1 MPWFWIWTAW
11 FLVFGRLVFGLC
23 GTIPK
28 PKSPTS
34 FPTPTMHSFEE
45 WVRRLENKSLVFLT
59 DQQKISGM
67 NGKNHDDA
75 IAFLVKKKKFLGE
88 KLPSPPRPKRVLS
101 TEEDDDYII
110 EHIPSGPK
118 GQTTRVKTP
127 RCVYTS

>member
-1 MPWFWIWTAW
+1 
-11 FLVFGRLVFGLC
+11 
-23 GTIPK
+23 
-28 PKSPTS
+28 
-34 FPTPTMHSFEE
+34 MHSFEE
-45 WVRRLENKSLVFLT
+45 WIRRLENKSLVFLT
-59 DQQKISGM
+59 DQQRITGM

-75 IAFLVKKKKFLGE
+75 IAFLVKKKKFFGE
-88 KLPSPPRPKRVLS
+88 KLSSPPRPKRVLS